1 MTTFERYRA
10 DDHMASNQIMPVMK
24 VKNQQ
29 ILVVEDEEAIV
40 QLLEYNLRAEGY
52 ETIIARD
59 GEEAIELALTAE
71 PDAIL
76 LDWMLPL
83 KSGLEVCRQLR
94 RRSETGDIP
103 IIMLTARSE
112 ESDKLRGLDM
122 GADDYL
128 TKPFS
133 PSELLAR
140 LRAVLRRSQPA
151 QLKDTLSVGSITI
164 VQSDHRVIRD
174 GFELSLAPTEYRLLR
189 HFLQFPGRVFSR
201 EQLLD
206 AVWGRD
212 KDIEPRTVDVHIRRL
227 RKAIDLPG
235 QPNLIRTVRE
245 VGYALEN
252 ATD

>member
-1 MTTFERYRA
+1 MTIFERYRA

-76 LDWMLPL
+76 LDCMLPL

-151 QLKDTLSVGSITI
+151 QLKDTLSVGNISI
-164 VQSDHRVIRD
+164 VQSDHRVMRD
-174 GFELSLAPTEYRLLR
+174 GVELSLAPTEYRLLR

-252 ATD
+252 ETH

>member
-122 GADDYL
+122 GAEG
-128 TKPFS
+128 TW
-133 PSELLAR
+133 R
-140 LRAVLRRSQPA
+140 WRS
-151 QLKDTLSVGSITI
+151 L
-164 VQSDHRVIRD
+164 
-174 GFELSLAPTEYRLLR
+174 
-189 HFLQFPGRVFSR
+189 
-201 EQLLD
+201 
-206 AVWGRD
+206 
-212 KDIEPRTVDVHIRRL
+212 
-227 RKAIDLPG
+227 
-235 QPNLIRTVRE
+235 
-245 VGYALEN
+245 
-252 ATD
+252 